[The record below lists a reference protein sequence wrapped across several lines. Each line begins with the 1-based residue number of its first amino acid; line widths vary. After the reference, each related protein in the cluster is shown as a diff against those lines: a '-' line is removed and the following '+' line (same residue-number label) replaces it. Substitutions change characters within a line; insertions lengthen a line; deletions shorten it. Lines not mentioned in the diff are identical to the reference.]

1 MTFKVVIPARY
12 ASTRLPGKPLAEI
25 HGKPMIQWVVEAAAR
40 SRADEVIVATDDE
53 RIAAAVESPVGRRV
67 NVVMTATEHPSGT
80 DRLAEVARQRAWPAE
95 TVVVN
100 VQGDEP
106 RMPPALIDQVATL
119 LTDSPAAAIA
129 TLCTPIV
136 ELEEF
141 LNTNVVK
148 VVRDDRG
155 LALYFSRA
163 PVPWHRS
170 GAASGLESQ
179 RNFAGA
185 YRHLGI
191 YAYRAAALQQL
202 TALPAGSLEQAESLE
217 QLRALQ
223 AGLRIAVAAACSA
236 PGIGVDTLQDLERLR
251 AVEKFDS

>member
-1 MTFKVVIPARY
+1 MTFKVVVPARY

-25 HGKPMIQWVVEAAAR
+25 HDKPMIQWVVETAAR
-40 SRADEVIVATDDE
+40 SRADEVIVATDDA
-53 RIAAAVESPVGRRV
+53 RIAAAVTAPAGKRV
-67 NVVMTATEHPSGT
+67 SVVMTAADHPSGT
-80 DRLAEVARQRAWPAE
+80 DRLAEVARQRAWPAD

-106 RMPPALIDQVATL
+106 RMPPALIDQVAAL
-119 LTDSPAAAIA
+119 LIASSGAAVA
-129 TLCTPIV
+129 TLCTPILG
-136 ELEEF
+136 LEEF
-141 LNTNVVK
+141 LNPNVVK
-148 VVRDDRG
+148 VVRDDQG

-163 PVPWHRS
+163 PIPWHRS
-170 GAASGLESQ
+170 GAGGGLESQ
-179 RNFAGA
+179 RKFTGA

-191 YAYRAAALQQL
+191 YAYRAAALQRL

-223 AGLRIAVAAACSA
+223 AGLRIAVAEACSA

-251 AVEKFDS
+251 AMEKFDS